1 MEMELSWADLTYE
14 ALVEIFKR
22 LDFEDLYLSV
32 PLVCKAWCR
41 ASMDSACWERVNMED
56 CFRKREET
64 SMWWEPSF
72 EKKMDYMVKLVVD
85 RSRGNLR
92 ELSTRHCS
100 NAALCYLATRCPLI
114 RSISVASSSGI
125 TDLSAC
131 QIAKACRQ
139 LEHLDVS
146 ECQNLTYF
154 SMEQIGLNCKY
165 VTALK
170 RNRLI
175 GECDPARKS
184 LLPREYLQT
193 VTPASADG
201 EVLVL
206 AKLMPKLKHLELRYS
221 KLSDQGLASLV
232 DGCTD
237 LEHLDLIGCS
247 NLTWRALDQA
257 GEKLKNLKVFLKSNA
272 SVPNHLGNARYGHW
286 QLYDDRFQSGFF
298 QF

>member
-100 NAALCYLATRCPLI
+100 NAALCYLATRCVPITPKSCL
-114 RSISVASSSGI
+114 SASLYSSGVCFASLEI
-125 TDLSAC
+125 WQKNSVCGPFYKCMVVCVCVHTKCCRKLS
-131 QIAKACRQ
+131 RQ
-139 LEHLDVS
+139 LEIPSVS
-146 ECQNLTYF
+146 A
-154 SMEQIGLNCKY
+154 NC
-165 VTALK
+165 
-170 RNRLI
+170 
-175 GECDPARKS
+175 
-184 LLPREYLQT
+184 
-193 VTPASADG
+193 
-201 EVLVL
+201 
-206 AKLMPKLKHLELRYS
+206 
-221 KLSDQGLASLV
+221 
-232 DGCTD
+232 
-237 LEHLDLIGCS
+237 
-247 NLTWRALDQA
+247 
-257 GEKLKNLKVFLKSNA
+257 
-272 SVPNHLGNARYGHW
+272 
-286 QLYDDRFQSGFF
+286 
-298 QF
+298 